1 VYAPGFTALL
11 QPRSRLTAPAGIR
24 YDSPP
29 SLSRTGRRGAA
40 LLRRLEDRA
49 FRSVRILLPWGV
61 TPRPELVDAL
71 PPGPAVVSLPVPI
84 SGADGARDRD
94 ATAVTYASRNPRKK
108 GLDLVLEA
116 WRAGAPPGMTLLI
129 AGISEADGRRWCRRN
144 GVGVP
149 PATRWVGTLAPEAW
163 RALLASC
170 SFYLSASR
178 YEDHGLAQLEALALG
193 ALLVTVRSPGWFEPL
208 TLADQLPGRL
218 VAEAVSAPA
227 LADALGRA
235 HRLDETARD
244 AYRRC
249 ARGLT
254 TAYSEATLDE
264 RLRTEVLPL
273 LLPVQ
278 ETVCR

>member
-1 VYAPGFTALL
+1 
-11 QPRSRLTAPAGIR
+11 
-24 YDSPP
+24 
-29 SLSRTGRRGAA
+29 
-40 LLRRLEDRA
+40 
-49 FRSVRILLPWGV
+49 
-61 TPRPELVDAL
+61 
-71 PPGPAVVSLPVPI
+71 
-84 SGADGARDRD
+84 
-94 ATAVTYASRNPRKK
+94 
-108 GLDLVLEA
+108 
-116 WRAGAPPGMTLLI
+116 
-129 AGISEADGRRWCRRN
+129 
-144 GVGVP
+144 
-149 PATRWVGTLAPEAW
+149 
-163 RALLASC
+163 
-170 SFYLSASR
+170 
-178 YEDHGLAQLEALALG
+178 
-193 ALLVTVRSPGWFEPL
+193 
-208 TLADQLPGRL
+208 